1 VSDNILVANHVAQE
15 RSEKLRR
22 SAILAWLPAV
32 LCLVGSLA
40 GLVIWVVQLTGRATP
55 SEWADALGWRLLL
68 PVFFSVVAALIISRQ
83 PRNLVGWLLM
93 IPALTSAVPL
103 PSAAYLDNPPANPG
117 LLFLLFAWFS
127 TWNWVPLIFPII
139 LIPLNFPDGKPPT
152 PRWRWV
158 NYLGLFLALFFI
170 FIVATVATL
179 GEYFAGEIMNIL
191 WPVSIPAGFNPASWE
206 AYFMPVWG
214 LAMISLVLL
223 STSSLIVRY
232 RRAGAVERTQI
243 KWLLYAAGLFTIVFA
258 VGFFIMGIQDQ
269 GGVWSSMVLLL
280 ALLGIP
286 TAIGIAILRY
296 NLFDIDLVINRTL
309 VYGGLTLT
317 VLGIYVA
324 VVGYLS
330 YLFQTEANL
339 AISLTATGVVAVLFG
354 RLRGWL
360 QRGVNR
366 LMYGQRD
373 EPYKVLT
380 NLGEQLQMTLD
391 PARTLQLMT
400 DTIAGSLKLPYVAI
414 HLQHNGQDRVA
425 AAYGSAAYETKR
437 FPLIHGGEEVG
448 ALEVAGRAITEPL
461 TTADMALLN
470 DLARQISPTV
480 QATLLALDLE
490 EARLRVVNAREES
503 RRQLG
508 SDLHDGVGHQ
518 LAGLARQVEEADKLL
533 DDDPQVAQKA
543 LEAIRQQLN
552 ATSSEVRQ
560 LAYRLHPPELEL
572 LGLVGALQERAQV
585 VTLPV
590 VRLNIPQ
597 ELPPLSAAVETA
609 VYYIALEALTNV
621 EKHAQAEHCTVRLAL
636 TDEDSMLSSRSLTLQ
651 IKDDG
656 RGWAAKR
663 GSGLGLLTMQG
674 RAAEVGGSCLIEP
687 APEGGMQVIARLPL
701 SGREM

>member
-1 VSDNILVANHVAQE
+1 MVANHVAQE

-309 VYGGLTLT
+309 VYG
-317 VLGIYVA
+317 
-324 VVGYLS
+324 
-330 YLFQTEANL
+330 
-339 AISLTATGVVAVLFG
+339 
-354 RLRGWL
+354 
-360 QRGVNR
+360 
-366 LMYGQRD
+366 
-373 EPYKVLT
+373 
-380 NLGEQLQMTLD
+380 
-391 PARTLQLMT
+391 
-400 DTIAGSLKLPYVAI
+400 
-414 HLQHNGQDRVA
+414 
-425 AAYGSAAYETKR
+425 
-437 FPLIHGGEEVG
+437 
-448 ALEVAGRAITEPL
+448 
-461 TTADMALLN
+461 
-470 DLARQISPTV
+470 
-480 QATLLALDLE
+480 
-490 EARLRVVNAREES
+490 
-503 RRQLG
+503 
-508 SDLHDGVGHQ
+508 
-518 LAGLARQVEEADKLL
+518 
-533 DDDPQVAQKA
+533 
-543 LEAIRQQLN
+543 
-552 ATSSEVRQ
+552 
-560 LAYRLHPPELEL
+560 
-572 LGLVGALQERAQV
+572 
-585 VTLPV
+585 
-590 VRLNIPQ
+590 
-597 ELPPLSAAVETA
+597 
-609 VYYIALEALTNV
+609 
-621 EKHAQAEHCTVRLAL
+621 
-636 TDEDSMLSSRSLTLQ
+636 
-651 IKDDG
+651 
-656 RGWAAKR
+656 
-663 GSGLGLLTMQG
+663 
-674 RAAEVGGSCLIEP
+674 
-687 APEGGMQVIARLPL
+687 
-701 SGREM
+701 